1 MATQLVDAPEAQS
14 PLGRPGPIVEL
25 ALTLPIFI
33 LYHIGVVFLD
43 VRNATDWVTGPLLRF
58 ANGDR
63 LAYVGLTLVLG
74 GAFAV
79 VLGLAGKGTTFRGSR
94 FIQAIV
100 EGTLLAIVM
109 RLAGGFAVSRV
120 FAGAA
125 SGPLNAGMFTNV
137 VMSLGAGFYEEI
149 AFRVIL
155 FGLGAKLWVKLFAG
169 ATMGVISGVRPAI
182 GIKSILILT
191 LWALA
196 CAVAFSGVHYVG
208 SLGEAFEA
216 RSFLYRAVLGIVLT
230 LIYLTRGFATAVWAH
245 AIYDVWVLAL

>member
-1 MATQLVDAPEAQS
+1 MATQLAPEAQS

-25 ALTLPIFI
+25 ALTLPIFV
-33 LYHIGVVFLD
+33 LYHVGVIFLD

-79 VLGLAGKGTTFRGSR
+79 VLGLVGKGTTFRGTR
-94 FIQAIV
+94 FVQAII
-100 EGTLLAIVM
+100 EGAVLAIVM
-109 RLAGGFAVSRV
+109 RLAGGFAVSKV

-125 SGPLNAGMFTNV
+125 GALSGGMYTNV

-169 ATMGVISGVRPAI
+169 ATMGVISGERPAI
-182 GIKSILILT
+182 GVKSILILT
-191 LWALA
+191 LWMLT

-208 SLGEAFEA
+208 ALGDTFEA

-245 AIYDVWVLAL
+245 AIYDVWVLVF

>member
-1 MATQLVDAPEAQS
+1 MASSDAS

-25 ALTLPIFI
+25 ALTLPIFV
-33 LYHIGVVFLD
+33 LYHVGVIFLD

-79 VLGLAGKGTTFRGSR
+79 VLGIAGKGTTFRASR
-94 FIQAIV
+94 FAQALV
-100 EGTLLAIVM
+100 EGIVLAVLM
-109 RLAGGFAVSRV
+109 RLAGGFAVNKV
-120 FAGAA
+120 FAAA
-125 SGPLNAGMFTNV
+125 APAGLAAPAGTFTNL

-155 FGLGAKLWVKLFAG
+155 FGTGAKLWVRLFAG
-169 ATMGVISGVRPAI
+169 QTMGVLSGVRPPL
-182 GIKSILILT
+182 GVKTILVFA
-191 LWALA
+191 LWSLA
-196 CAVAFSGVHYVG
+196 CAIAFSGIHYVG
-208 SLGEAFEA
+208 SLGDPFEA
-216 RSFLYRAVLGIVLT
+216 RSFLYRAVLGLVLT

-245 AIYDVWVLAL
+245 AIYDVWVLVF